1 MFNLFWLGRLKLLQQ
16 QDWELR
22 LEFRGNHRRRFLT
35 DNILRPLKAKIKKGV
50 LECTECSKN
59 KGIRVGRGRA
69 LVLHTFN
76 SSRREAETGA
86 SLSLRPAWPTN
97 EFQYSQNYT
106 ENPVSENK
114 STASSTIKTEQRL
127 L

>member
-1 MFNLFWLGRLKLLQQ
+1 MDFRYQTGMFNLFWLGRLKLLQQ

-22 LEFRGNHRRRFLT
+22 LEFRGNHRRRFLN

-76 SSRREAETGA
+76 FSRREAETGA
-86 SLSLRPAWPTN
+86 SLSLRPGWSLVPG
-97 EFQYSQNYT
+97 EPRILKFKIYD
-106 ENPVSENK
+106 
-114 STASSTIKTEQRL
+114 I
-127 L
+127 